1 MESKKYILDFIVEKV
16 QKYCKNSNVAIS
28 YCFRNKSYSHL
39 ICIENEENITCDDFY
54 REISEFVINFEI
66 QYGEEIIFTKLD
78 SGLCSI
84 EEWEKVLR
92 DDYIILSNKVYD
104 NIDELF
110 IASIVD
116 STNLWLE
123 PKYQSNKNNYYSK
136 PSNSIYNTKNNI
148 CTIAA

>member
-28 YCFRNKSYSHL
+28 YCFSNKSYSHL

-78 SGLCSI
+78 SGLCRI
-84 EEWEKVLR
+84 DEWEKVIK
-92 DDYIILSNKVYD
+92 DDYIIVSNQVYD

-110 IASIVD
+110 ITSIID
-116 STNLWLE
+116 SINH
-123 PKYQSNKNNYYSK
+123 KYQLNKNNYYSR
-136 PSNSIYNTKNNI
+136 PSNSIHNTENNI
-148 CTIAA
+148 LTLAA